1 LYCFDVMVLYLL
13 QFELIYLKY
22 ILLKFDFARNI
33 IVPIDIDEI
42 VYLHPKRYKLMI
54 LRKVKVINHQVFM
67 AN

>member
-1 LYCFDVMVLYLL
+1 MYCFDVMVLYLL